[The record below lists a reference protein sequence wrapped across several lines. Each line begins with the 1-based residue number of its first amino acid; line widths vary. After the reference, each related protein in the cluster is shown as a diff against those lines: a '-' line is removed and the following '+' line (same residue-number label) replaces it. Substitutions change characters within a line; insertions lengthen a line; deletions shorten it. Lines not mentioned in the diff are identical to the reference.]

1 MATPAPPTPAYAQ
14 ATAVDDEAEVRV
26 TPGDAF
32 VRAREIVHRG
42 ERLDMKALA
51 AELGVARATLY
62 RWTGERERLLS
73 DIMWVDVCAVLD
85 RLLESSS
92 ERGVARIQTIAERFL
107 ELLVS
112 GEQFSTL
119 LRAEGDTAFRLIT
132 APNGGVRPR
141 LVDKLAG
148 HIREEVDAGFYR
160 PPEDP
165 ELIAEGMVTLGER
178 FLYNGGDLTANPDPD
193 NARRVIALLIREV

>member
-1 MATPAPPTPAYAQ
+1 MAATAIPTPAFAQ
-14 ATAVDDEAEVRV
+14 ATAVDDEVRV

-32 VRAREIVHRG
+32 ARAREIVHSS

-73 DIMWVDVCAVLD
+73 DIMWVDVCSVLD
-85 RLLESSS
+85 HLLESSS
-92 ERGVARIQTIAERFL
+92 ERGVARIQVIADRFL
-107 ELLVS
+107 DLLVS
-112 GEQFSTL
+112 GEHFTTL
-119 LRAEGDTAFRLIT
+119 LQTEGDTAFRLIT
-132 APNGGVRPR
+132 APTGGVRPR
-141 LVDKLAG
+141 LVAKLAG

-193 NARRVIALLIREV
+193 NARRVIALLVREP